1 MGFSAT
7 WAVNLDNMIISKK
20 YLDNMNCIANATII
34 GQWVPSNPLYLLG
47 NQIFSVQSQNLI
59 RKDNII

>member
-1 MGFSAT
+1 
-7 WAVNLDNMIISKK
+7 
-20 YLDNMNCIANATII
+20 MNCIANATII

-47 NQIFSVQSQNLI
+47 NQIFNVQSQNLI